1 MVNSSGFNGPFRR
14 GRRPAAPGLTSTET
28 GGNLRAPVPHY
39 SVMTLGATD
48 LWNRILEQARQG
60 LPEQAFRTWISSA
73 KAVSWSGGILQVAAT
88 SRFHAEWL
96 EDKYGD
102 VVHDIAERVAGEPVE
117 LRFTS
122 EGPAAERPS
131 PEITVT
137 QVVAPEPVAPALS
150 SPPPPPAGLNTRYT
164 FDRFIVGDNNRLA
177 HAASLAVADRPARRY
192 NPLFLYGATGL
203 GKTHLMQAIANRML
217 ADGQAARICYIP
229 AEQFVNEM
237 VTAIYE
243 HSTDAFRARYRSY
256 DLLLV
261 DDVQFLRRKEHTQEE
276 FFHTFNVLYNAG
288 RQIVLTSDRHPK
300 ELEGLEERLVSRFE
314 WGLVADVD
322 RPDYETRVAIL
333 RKKADEDRVFMA
345 PEILDLI
352 ARRCTSSV
360 RELEGAIIKLLAFSS
375 LTRQELD
382 LDLAHVALAGLGDPK
397 EPPLLNPAAIRD
409 EVGKVWGVT
418 GDALASAGRSRT
430 ITVPRQVAMF
440 LIRELLDT
448 PLKQIGRVFGGRDHS
463 TVIHS
468 IRKVEARM
476 DDDDDFRAQVDDLRQ
491 TLQKSA

>member
-1 MVNSSGFNGPFRR
+1 MV
-14 GRRPAAPGLTSTET
+14 
-28 GGNLRAPVPHY
+28 RA
-39 SVMTLGATD
+39 
-48 LWNRILEQARQG
+48 
-60 LPEQAFRTWISSA
+60 
-73 KAVSWSGGILQVAAT
+73 
-88 SRFHAEWL
+88 
-96 EDKYGD
+96 
-102 VVHDIAERVAGEPVE
+102 IAERVAGEPVE
-117 LRFTS
+117 LRITS
-122 EGPAAERPS
+122 GAPAGERSS
-131 PEITVT
+131 PEVAVSR
-137 QVVAPEPVAPALS
+137 VVAPEPAVPDLA
-150 SPPPPPAGLNTRYT
+150 SPPSPPAGLNARYT
-164 FDRFIVGDNNRLA
+164 FDRFIVGDANRLA
-177 HAASLAVADRPARRY
+177 QAASLAVADRPARLY

-217 ADGQAARICYIP
+217 AGSEARSICYIP
-229 AEQFVNEM
+229 AEQFVNDM

-276 FFHTFNVLYNAG
+276 FFHTFNVLYNGG

-314 WGLVADVD
+314 WGLVVDVD

-333 RKKADEDRVFMA
+333 RKKAEEDRVFMA

-352 ARRCTSSV
+352 ACRCTSSV

-375 LTRQELD
+375 LTRQDLT
-382 LDLAHVALAGLGDPK
+382 LDLANVALAGLGDPS
-397 EPPLLNPAAIRD
+397 EPSPLDPAAIRD
-409 EVGKVWGVT
+409 EVGRVWGVT
-418 GDALASAGRSRT
+418 GDALASGGRSRT
-430 ITVPRQVAMF
+430 VTVPRQVAMF

-476 DDDDDFRAQVDDLRQ
+476 ASDAAFRARIDDLRQ
-491 TLQKSA
+491 ALRKSA

>member
-1 MVNSSGFNGPFRR
+1 M
-14 GRRPAAPGLTSTET
+14 
-28 GGNLRAPVPHY
+28 
-39 SVMTLGATD
+39 
-48 LWNRILEQARQG
+48 
-60 LPEQAFRTWISSA
+60 
-73 KAVSWSGGILQVAAT
+73 AAT
-88 SRFHAEWL
+88 SKFHAEWL
-96 EDKYGD
+96 EDKYGQL
-102 VVHDIAERVAGEPVE
+102 VHEIAVRVTGEPVE
-117 LRFTS
+117 LRIVW
-122 EGPAAERPS
+122 EAPPADRSA

-137 QVVAPEPVAPALS
+137 QVVAPEPPSPAPSSAP
-150 SPPPPPAGLNTRYT
+150 SPPPGLNVRYT

-203 GKTHLMQAIANRML
+203 GKTHLMQAIAHAML
-217 ADGQAARICYIP
+217 AGGEASRICYIP

-243 HSTDAFRARYRSY
+243 HSTNAFRARYRSY

-300 ELEGLEERLVSRFE
+300 ELEGLEDRLVSRFE
-314 WGLVADVD
+314 WGLVADVG

-333 RKKADEDRVFMA
+333 RKKADEDQVFLA

-352 ARRCTSSV
+352 ARRCTASV

-375 LTRQELD
+375 LTRQELTF
-382 LDLAHVALAGLGDPK
+382 DLAQVALAGLG
-397 EPPLLNPAAIRD
+397 EPNEPTVLNPTEIRD
-409 EVGKVWGVT
+409 QVGKVWGVT
-418 GDALASAGRSRT
+418 GAALASGGRSRT
-430 ITVPRQVAMF
+430 VTVPRQVAMF

-468 IRKVEARM
+468 IRKVEERLNR
-476 DDDDDFRAQVDDLRQ
+476 DDAFQAQVDDLRQ
-491 TLQKSA
+491 ALQKSA

>member
-1 MVNSSGFNGPFRR
+1 
-14 GRRPAAPGLTSTET
+14 
-28 GGNLRAPVPHY
+28 
-39 SVMTLGATD
+39 MTLGATD
-48 LWNRILEQARQG
+48 LWNRILEQARSG

-73 KAVSWSGGILQVAAT
+73 TAVSWSGGVLHVAA
-88 SRFHAEWL
+88 SSSFHAEWL
-96 EDKYGD
+96 EDKYGRI
-102 VVHDIAERVAGEPVE
+102 VHDIAEQVSGGPVQ
-117 LRFTS
+117 LRITS
-122 EGPAAERPS
+122 EAPPAERSSPEVTVNQLVEPEGRPAAP
-131 PEITVT
+131 
-137 QVVAPEPVAPALS
+137 S
-150 SPPPPPAGLNTRYT
+150 SPPSPPPGLNARYT
-164 FDRFIVGDNNRLA
+164 FERFIVGDNNRLA
-177 HAASLAVADRPARRY
+177 QAACLAVADRPARLY

-217 ADGQAARICYIP
+217 AEGQAGRVCYIP

-243 HSTDAFRARYRSY
+243 QSTDSFRARYRSY

-276 FFHTFNVLYNAG
+276 FFHTFNVLYNAA

-300 ELEGLEERLVSRFE
+300 DLDGLEERLVSRFE
-314 WGLVADVD
+314 WGLVADVG

-333 RKKADEDRVFMA
+333 RKKADEDRVCLS

-352 ARRCTSSV
+352 ARRCRSSV

-375 LTRQELD
+375 LTRQELT
-382 LDLAHVALAGLGDPK
+382 LDLAQVALAALGDSR
-397 EPPLLNPAAIRD
+397 EPPLLNPTAIRD
-409 EVGKVWGVT
+409 EVGRVWGVS
-418 GDALASAGRSRT
+418 GDALASGARSRT
-430 ITVPRQVAMF
+430 VTVPRQVAMF

-468 IRKVEARM
+468 IRKVEERLGN
-476 DDDDDFRAQVDDLRQ
+476 DDGFRAQVDDLRH
-491 TLQKSA
+491 TFLKSA